1 MVNEMSSEYWYLQNV
16 FLFLYYCYILLETK
30 LTTTTNKI
38 NKTVAKSHLS
48 SAKVLI
54 FMDII

>member
-16 FLFLYYCYILLETK
+16 FLFLYHCYILLEIK
-30 LTTTTNKI
+30 RTTNNNKI
-38 NKTVAKSHLS
+38 NKIVAKSHLS